1 MTPLYDAAGI
11 RGLRRMV
18 LKKKIGLSILIISIA
33 FLAFTLIS
41 IYPQT
46 THLHAQGIKYRLG
59 EEHIGEEKSIAIDMK
74 GTVYTSLTGNKR
86 FVGTISIEGEEIP
99 VPENQRQLEI
109 RLGKDLSGIML
120 YPYMEDEKIHHFL
133 YATIFVN
140 RSFREATFTVIDYL
154 DLVEGNQGGNWSG
167 DDGLMISV
175 PASDRAEALRIS
187 NHLMKDDLDGYI
199 LH

>member
-1 MTPLYDAAGI
+1 
-11 RGLRRMV
+11 MV

-86 FVGTISIEGEEIP
+86 FVGTITIEGEEIP

-109 RLGKDLSGIML
+109 NLGKDLSGIML
-120 YPYMEDEKIHHFL
+120 YQYNEDEGISHFL
-133 YATIFVN
+133 YGTIFVN
-140 RSFREATFTVIDYL
+140 RSFREVTITVMDRYSA
-154 DLVEGNQGGNWSG
+154 EGNQGGNWSG

-187 NHLMKDDLDGYI
+187 NHLMKDYLDGYI

>member
-1 MTPLYDAAGI
+1 
-11 RGLRRMV
+11 MV
-18 LKKKIGLSILIISIA
+18 LNKKIGLSILIIGIA
-33 FLAFTLIS
+33 LITFIVIS
-41 IYPQT
+41 IYPKT
-46 THLHAQGIKYRLG
+46 IHLHAQGMKYRLG
-59 EEHIGEEKSIAIDMK
+59 AEHIGDEKSVAIDMN
-74 GTVYTSLTGNKR
+74 GTIYTSLTGNKR

-109 RLGKDLSGIML
+109 HLGKDLSGIMR
-120 YPYMEDEKIHHFL
+120 YQYNEDEGISHFL
-133 YATIFVN
+133 YGTIFLN

-154 DLVEGNQGGNWSG
+154 ELEEGNQGGNWSG
-167 DDGLMISV
+167 DKGLMISV

>member
-1 MTPLYDAAGI
+1 MILY
-11 RGLRRMV
+11 
-18 LKKKIGLSILIISIA
+18 KKIGLSILIIGVALIT
-33 FLAFTLIS
+33 FIVIS

-46 THLHAQGIKYRLG
+46 IHLHAQGIKYRLG
-59 EEHIGEEKSIAIDMK
+59 AEHTGDEKSVAIDMN

-109 RLGKDLSGIML
+109 NLGKDLSGVML
-120 YPYMEDEKIHHFL
+120 YQYNEDEGIGHFL
-133 YATIFVN
+133 YGTIFVN
-140 RSFREATFTVIDYL
+140 RSFREVTITVMDQYSA
-154 DLVEGNQGGNWSG
+154 EGNQGGNWSG
-167 DDGLMISV
+167 GDGLMISV

-187 NHLMKDDLDGYI
+187 NRLMKDYLDGYI

>member
-1 MTPLYDAAGI
+1 MMSAGKRGI
-11 RGLRRMV
+11 RRMG
-18 LKKKIGLSILIISIA
+18 LKKKIRLSILIIGISLVTFIV
-33 FLAFTLIS
+33 IS
-41 IYPQT
+41 IYPKT
-46 THLHAQGIKYRLG
+46 IDLHAQGLKYRLG
-59 EEHIGEEKSIAIDMK
+59 AEHIGDEKSVAIDMN

-140 RSFREATFTVIDYL
+140 RSLREATFTVIDYL

-187 NHLMKDDLDGYI
+187 NNLMKDDLDGYI
-199 LH
+199 LQ